1 MNTPARSTDVA
12 VIGAG
17 PTGLFLAGE
26 LAANGVSVTVIE
38 RALEPDRLPRANGV
52 VGDAVRLLDERGLYR
67 GLARNDHSLRGM
79 LHRIGTGNFGRHPRP
94 APVFSYAGFRLPL
107 HRVRRDSPVYVL
119 PVPQRV
125 LELALERRAVEQ
137 GAVLRRGQELRSFV
151 QDDDG
156 VHVEIAAPDGADRLS
171 AAYLVG
177 CDGAHSTVRKSAG
190 IDLPGATLDGAVSR
204 LAHVTIPREE
214 LTLNGGLRSPDGR
227 ALRPFVPHRTA
238 RGVLTFGSFGTGLT
252 TMSTLEWGAD
262 VPDDDVP
269 LTIEEMRESVGRVV
283 GRPVDLRPPHGP
295 GPHQLRRM
303 SSRNARVAATFRAG
317 RVFLAG
323 DAAHVFTGYGA
334 SALNA
339 GLLDAAD
346 LAGRLVAAVR
356 GAAGTG
362 TATVGGGAASSGS
375 VGGGSVGCG
384 AAGSGVVGGGAAS
397 SGAASSGVV
406 GNGVVS
412 SGTASNGTA
421 GSGVTVDEALD
432 EYDAV
437 RRRQALRTVQ
447 HSAIQESLL
456 APGDEVTAWR
466 EEFAARLTDRQFL
479 ATLADELA
487 GRPTAPRPAS
497 HP

>member
-1 MNTPARSTDVA
+1 MNTPARSTDVV

-17 PTGLFLAGE
+17 PVGLFLAGE
-26 LAANGVSVTVIE
+26 LAAHGVGVTVIE
-38 RALEPDRLPRANGV
+38 RALEPDRLPRANGI

-67 GLARNDHSLRGM
+67 GLAGSDRSLRGT
-79 LHRIGTGNFGRHPRP
+79 LHRIGTGNLGRHPRP

-107 HRVRRDSPVYVL
+107 HRVRHISPVYVL

-156 VHVEIAAPDGADRLS
+156 VHVEVATPDGTDRLS

-177 CDGAHSTVRKSAG
+177 CDGAHSAVRKSAG
-190 IDLPGATLDGAVSR
+190 IDLPGVTLDGAVSR
-204 LAHVTIPREE
+204 IAHVTIPRDE
-214 LTLNGGLRSPDGR
+214 LAPRGALRGSDGP

-252 TMSTLEWGAD
+252 TMSTLEWGAEA
-262 VPDDDVP
+262 PGDDVP
-269 LTIEEMRESVGRVV
+269 MTIEEMRESVGRVV
-283 GRPVDLRPPHGP
+283 GRPVGIRPPQGP

-317 RVFLAG
+317 RVLLAG

-334 SALNA
+334 PALNA

-346 LAGRLVAAVR
+346 LAGRLGVVVR

-362 TATVGGGAASSGS
+362 AATAVR
-375 VGGGSVGCG
+375 G
-384 AAGSGVVGGGAAS
+384 AAGSGMAGSGMAGSRTADGGAA
-397 SGAASSGVV
+397 ADA
-406 GNGVVS
+406 
-412 SGTASNGTA
+412 
-421 GSGVTVDEALD
+421 ALD

-447 HSAIQESLL
+447 HGAVQESLL
-456 APGDEVTAWR
+456 APGDEVTARR
-466 EEFAARLTDRQFL
+466 EEFAARLTDHRFL

-487 GRPTAPRPAS
+487 GRAPLNPGVSAVS
-497 HP
+497 